1 MTGILQ
7 NLKSLGAV
15 RLSIIGGVV
24 AVVMGVLLFGLSQ
37 VTKPVFSPLYSGL
50 SPTEASEIVRTLES
64 ASIPVEVSTDSAVVS
79 VPRQNFARA
88 RMALAE
94 NGLPSEGAPGWE
106 LFDEGSGLGM
116 NTFMQKVNRLR
127 ALEGELA
134 RSIQTIKGVDSARVH
149 LVMPE
154 REAFSRERTEPSAS
168 VVIRSGN
175 AYSMED
181 EQAVSIQHL
190 VASAVA
196 NLPPGKVTVLSA
208 DGGIIIS
215 EGGEGSSSEATV
227 GSLAAAKEQRYAENI
242 RKLLSA
248 RVGAGNARVQVS
260 VDIDTE
266 REVVVSETYDPDQQ
280 VVRSSETSEDI
291 SESNEQNPGNVSVEN
306 NLPEN
311 LAQDDGGNGG
321 SSSTSQST
329 SEVLNYEIGS
339 TRSETVKEP
348 GDVERISVAVL
359 VNGIYNRQDNGDT
372 EYQQRD
378 PEEIE
383 RLQEL
388 VKTAIGFDEA
398 RGDQVSVES
407 LRFMDYSMDVGSP
420 ITPSVLDI
428 LKENIMTIIKWL
440 FVLMIVALVM
450 LVGVRP
456 VVQRVIPAPLKSD
469 DEEDED
475 DVSEGEDGETDGA
488 QPQSA
493 QGSGA
498 GTGPG
503 GGSSFPEPTGDM
515 SPELQNAHD
524 AARKDDEMINIMSV
538 KGGVRQKRIE
548 RVKEL
553 ADAREDDTVRLVRG
567 WIRPEAKG

>member
-1 MTGILQ
+1 MAGILQ

-50 SPTEASEIVRTLES
+50 SPTEASEIVRTLEG

-79 VPRQNFARA
+79 VPRENFARA

-127 ALEGELA
+127 ALEGELG

-168 VVIRSGN
+168 VVIRSGS

-196 NLPPGKVTVLSA
+196 NLSPGKVTVLSA

-215 EGGEGSSSEATV
+215 EGGEGSSAEATL
-227 GSLAAAKEQRYAENI
+227 GSIAASKEQRYAEAI

-280 VVRSSETSEDI
+280 VVRSSETTEDI
-291 SESNEQNPGNVSVEN
+291 EESNEQNPGNVSVEN

-311 LAQDDGGNGG
+311 LAQDDGGAGG

-329 SEVLNYEIGS
+329 SEVLNYEIGN
-339 TRSETVKEP
+339 TRSETIKEP
-348 GDVERISVAVL
+348 GDVERVSVAVL
-359 VNGIYNRQDNGDT
+359 VNGIYNRQDNGEV

-378 PEEIE
+378 PEEME
-383 RLQEL
+383 RLTNL
-388 VKTAIGFDEA
+388 VKSAIGFDEG
-398 RGDQVSVES
+398 RGDTVSVDS
-407 LRFMDYSMDVGSP
+407 LRFMDYSMEVGDP

-428 LKENIMTIIKWL
+428 LKENIMTIIKWI
-440 FVLMIVALVM
+440 FVLLIVALVM

-456 VVQRVIPAPLKSD
+456 VVQRVIPAPVSADD
-469 DEEDED
+469 DEESDDALDDDE
-475 DVSEGEDGETDGA
+475 SEAGEAD
-488 QPQSA
+488 QPQ
-493 QGSGA
+493 GA
-498 GTGPG
+498 RGATG
-503 GGSSFPEPTGDM
+503 GGSAASAFPTDGSGEV
-515 SPELQNAHD
+515 SPELQHAHE

-548 RVKEL
+548 RVGEL
-553 ADAREDDTVRLVRG
+553 AEQREDDTVRLIRG
-567 WIRPEAKG
+567 WLRSEKKS